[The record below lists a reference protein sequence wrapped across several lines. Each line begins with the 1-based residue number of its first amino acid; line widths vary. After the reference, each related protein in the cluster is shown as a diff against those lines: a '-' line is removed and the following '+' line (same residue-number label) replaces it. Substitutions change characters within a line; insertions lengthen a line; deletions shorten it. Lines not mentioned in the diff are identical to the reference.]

1 MEFIIEEM
9 KPSDWEEVAK
19 IYLEGIKTKIATFEN
34 EVPAW
39 EKWDAGHCK
48 TCRIIARSAGRVL
61 GWAALSPTSDRC
73 VYAGVAEISIYV
85 GGQYKSSGVG
95 TALMMELIRRSEEE
109 GFWTLQSGI
118 IKENESSRALHRK
131 CGFRE
136 VGIRER
142 LGQMDN
148 GKWHDVVLMERRSKT
163 VG

>member
-1 MEFIIEEM
+1 MDFVIDDM
-9 KPSDWEEVAK
+9 KPSDWDQVAA
-19 IYLEGIKTKIATFEN
+19 IYLQGINTKIATFQS

-39 EKWDAGHCK
+39 EKWDAGHLRA
-48 TCRIIARSAGRVL
+48 CRITARCGERLL

-73 VYAGVAEISIYV
+73 VYAGVADISVYV
-85 GGQYKSSGVG
+85 GGQYKGYGVG
-95 TALMMELIRRSEEE
+95 TALMEELIRRSEEE
-109 GFWTLQSGI
+109 GFWTLQSRI
-118 IKENESSRALHRK
+118 IKENAASRGLHLK

-148 GKWHDVVLMERRSKT
+148 GKWHDVVLMERRSKI